1 MAISLRKKPPD
12 LASGN
17 PWICTL
23 LSLKHHDYD
32 DDANH
37 DYDDD
42 VNHDYDDDDDDANA
56 GNDDDLSER

>member
-1 MAISLRKKPPD
+1 MAISPRKKPPD

-23 LSLKHHDYD
+23 LSLKND
-32 DDANH
+32 

-42 VNHDYDDDDDDANA
+42 VNHDNDDDDSNDDDDDD
-56 GNDDDLSER
+56 LLER